1 LLPVLALVVL
11 LGLPETAAADD
22 SKATQGL
29 RYPSLSPDGKQV
41 TFAYRGDIWV
51 AETTGKEPRITR
63 LTVHEA
69 QDTLPRFSPDGKTI
83 AFASQRSGGYDLFT
97 VPAKGGL
104 PTRVTWHSGLEVL
117 CDFSPDGKK
126 LLFVSNR
133 DARMRG
139 LDAYEVPV
147 TGGAVRRLTDVA
159 NVREANYSKDGK
171 QIVFVRGTNTI
182 YQDNYTGSANY
193 DIWTQGVPAPGKDL
207 PLPKRLTTTDGNE
220 RYPFFS
226 ADAKTIFYVAE
237 EKGVANFYSMPAAGG
252 ERKKL
257 TDWKGADVHRP
268 DMAADF
274 KHAAFERTGRL
285 YITDLTA
292 DKPEAKALDLKVLSD
307 VRHSGVARRT
317 INSGT
322 QQVDVSA
329 DGGTLVFAVH
339 GDIWSMAA
347 NGGNAR
353 KITSGP
359 ALDEWPRL
367 SPDGRT
373 IAFQSDESGNSDIWL
388 IDRNGQNRRRL
399 TSHAKGD
406 FFHAW
411 SPDGQRLVFCSERSG
426 NRDIWTIEI
435 ASKETK
441 QLTKH
446 QAADDDPVF
455 SPDGRTVA
463 FDSGREGNQ
472 AVYIMNADG
481 SNVRRVTSGNGFFQ
495 VPNFSPNGKFL
506 VYEAFNPGRGQAG
519 GLFVIG
525 VGGGPS
531 MQLSQTGSSACWG
544 GKGDYIYYTA
554 GENGREEIFRV
565 PAPRAVENREK
576 VPFIGTVN
584 VDLKQELADLFD
596 EAWRAMQRGFYDA
609 KMHGV
614 DWEAMK
620 KKYRAMAIDSEI
632 KSEFQNV
639 ISQMLAELNAS
650 HLGIF
655 GGVTSSNA
663 VPDRTPATGYLGADL
678 AETPTKE
685 GGRKILSVW
694 KGGPADKAG
703 LRAGDVLTRIN
714 KKRLKSNPDIDKL
727 LAGTAGK
734 EIEVR
739 FRPFTEDG
747 LGDERTA
754 DPLKPMAAQ
763 QVAAMSYARW
773 TADNRSKVQKASKG
787 RLAYLHLSQMNPANL
802 AKFQRA
808 IGNWIGSKRI
818 EGLVLDVRGNG
829 GGNIHQQLMQV
840 LMAKPFAWVGVRG
853 QPKRTSQPALYW
865 DRPVVVLIDQRSF
878 SDAEVFPHIFKALGR
893 GKVVGMPTPGGVI
906 GTNDITLSD
915 GTRFRV
921 PRVGYYALD
930 GTNLEGTGV
939 KPDFMVDITPEDMRK
954 GRDPQLAKAI
964 AVIQDEV
971 KEWKASQKRPT
982 KVTKPAATTKP
993 EVRPDVKPE
1002 EGTTPPKP
1010 TPVKPMAAASTH
1022 GVDPLASVKV
1032 GEWVRYKVQIPN
1044 QPEGSIVKVQ
1054 VDDIEDDVVHGS
1066 MEVEEGQPVQI
1077 PLPMEWRKGN
1087 LLDNLAGLG
1096 NGVKSEETKQETLRG
1111 KQVDVLI
1118 ARIEFGGGQVE
1129 LHFTESVMAWGLLR
1143 VKIGNHVL
1151 MEATEW
1157 GEGEVTEEAPAKAA
1171 DAPVKPAPAAPAKP
1185 APAAPAKPVEKTPV
1199 TEDTP
1204 VSQAPAMAA
1213 EEDQV
1218 KSPLYDAK
1226 VGEWV
1231 RRRMVVGGEEVI
1243 ATIRV
1248 VAVKDDEVH
1257 VQSTMQHGDTQI
1269 KGDVSRRPR
1278 REHLALRS
1286 RGGQRLEVGE
1296 ATLEVAGK
1304 KLICTVV
1311 TRTLRRGGVEKRW
1324 YSNEV
1329 PVTGLVRRE
1338 REGRVISEV
1347 LAWGSDASAE
1357 SGASR

>member
-1 LLPVLALVVL
+1 MRRSARVFLCLLPILALAVL
-11 LGLPETAAADD
+11 VALPQSASADD

-29 RYPSLSPDGKQV
+29 RYPSLSPDGKLV

-97 VPAKGGL
+97 VSAKGGI
-104 PTRVTWHSGLEVL
+104 PERVTWHSGLEVL

-133 DARMRG
+133 DARQRG

-147 TGGAVRRLTDVA
+147 TGGTVRRLTDVA

-171 QIVFVRGTNTI
+171 QLVFVRGTNTI

-193 DIWTQGVPAPGKDL
+193 DIWTQKIPTPGKEL
-207 PLPKRLTTTDGNE
+207 PLPERLTKTDGNE

-226 ADAKTIFYVAE
+226 ANAKTIYFVAE

-257 TDWKGADVHRP
+257 TNWKGADVHRP
-268 DMAADF
+268 DLSADF
-274 KHAAFERTGRL
+274 KHMAFERVGRL
-285 YITDLTA
+285 YITDITA
-292 DKPEAKALDLKVLSD
+292 AKPEAKSLDLRVRSD
-307 VRHSGVARRT
+307 VRHSGIARRT
-317 INSGT
+317 ISSGT
-322 QQVDVSA
+322 QQVDVSS
-329 DGGTLVFAVH
+329 DGSTLVFTVH
-339 GDIWSMAA
+339 GDIWAMSA
-347 NGGNAR
+347 NGGSAR

-359 ALDEWPRL
+359 ALDEWPRI

-373 IAFQSDESGNSDIWL
+373 VAFQSDESGNSDIWL
-388 IDRNGQNRRRL
+388 IGMDGKNRRRL
-399 TSHAKGD
+399 TTNSKGD

-411 SPDGQRLVFCSERSG
+411 SPDGRKLVFCSERSG
-426 NRDIWTIEI
+426 NRDIWTIDV

-446 QAADDDPVF
+446 KAADDDPVF
-455 SPDGRTVA
+455 SPDGQSVA

-472 AVYIMNADG
+472 AVYVMKADG
-481 SNVRRVTSGNGFFQ
+481 TGIRRVTSGNGFFQ
-495 VPNFSPNGKFL
+495 VPNFSPDGKFL

-519 GLFVIG
+519 GLFVIS

-531 MQLSQTGSSACWG
+531 MQLSQSGSTACWSE
-544 GKGDYIYYTA
+544 KGDYIYYTA
-554 GENGREEIFRV
+554 GQSGREEIFRV

-576 VPFIGTVN
+576 VPFNGTVA
-584 VDLKQELADLFD
+584 VDLKKELADLFE
-596 EAWRAMQRGFYDA
+596 EAWRAMQRGFYDQG
-609 KMHGV
+609 MHGV
-614 DWEAMK
+614 DWNAMK
-620 KKYRAMAIDSEI
+620 KKYKAMAVDAEI

-639 ISQMLAELNAS
+639 INQMLAELNAS

-655 GGVTSSNA
+655 GGTTSSNA
-663 VPDRTPATGYLGADL
+663 IPDRTPATGYLGADL
-678 AETPTKE
+678 AEVADKN
-685 GGRKILSVW
+685 GGRKILKVW
-694 KGGPADKAG
+694 KAGPADKAG
-703 LRAGDVLTRIN
+703 LRAGDVLTRVN
-714 KKRLKSNPDIDKL
+714 KKRLKTHPDIDKL

-734 EIEVR
+734 DIQVR

-747 LGDERTA
+747 LGDERKAT
-754 DPLKPMAAQ
+754 LKPMAAR
-763 QVAAMSYARW
+763 QVQAMTYARW
-773 TADNRSKVQKASKG
+773 TAGNRSTVQKASKG

-808 IGNWIGSKRI
+808 IGNWVGSKRI

-853 QPKRTSQPALYW
+853 APKRTSQPALYW

-878 SDAEVFPHIFKALGR
+878 SDAEVFPHIFKALDR

-939 KPDFMVDITPEDMRK
+939 KPDYLVDITPEDMRK

-964 AVIQDEV
+964 AVLKDDV
-971 KEWKASQKRPT
+971 KTWKASKKRPT
-982 KVTKPAATTKP
+982 AATKPTTKKP
-993 EVRPDVKPE
+993 DTPKPDVRPK
-1002 EGTTPPKP
+1002 EGTTPPPEPKP
-1010 TPVKPMAAASTH
+1010 IKPSAAEKA
-1022 GVDPLASVKV
+1022 GVDPLAGVKI

-1044 QPEGSIVKVQ
+1044 QPEGSVVKVQ
-1054 VDDIEDDVVHGS
+1054 VDDIEEGVVHGS
-1066 MEVEEGQPVQI
+1066 MEVEEGQVVQI
-1077 PLPMEWRKGN
+1077 PLPMEWRQGD
-1087 LLDNLAGLG
+1087 LLDNLSGLG
-1096 NGVKSEETKQETLRG
+1096 NGVKSSETKQETLNG
-1111 KQVDVLI
+1111 KQVDILV

-1129 LHFTESVMAWGLLR
+1129 LHFTEAVTAWGLLR

-1157 GEGEVTEEAPAKAA
+1157 GESEAP
-1171 DAPVKPAPAAPAKP
+1171 DEESE
-1185 APAAPAKPVEKTPV
+1185 AKPVKSADAQKSPTTKKTP
-1199 TEDTP
+1199 DTP
-1204 VSQAPAMAA
+1204 VSKAPSKAPS
-1213 EEDQV
+1213 ESGV
-1218 KSPLYDAK
+1218 KAPLFDAK

-1231 RRRMVVGGEEVI
+1231 RARLVAGGEKVI

-1257 VQSTMQHGDTQI
+1257 VQSTMRHGDSEI

-1278 REHLALRS
+1278 REHLALRT
-1286 RGGQRLEVGE
+1286 RGGQRMQVSQ
-1296 ATLEVAGK
+1296 ATLDVAGK
-1304 KLICTVV
+1304 KLECTVV

-1329 PVTGLVRRE
+1329 TVDGLVRRE
-1338 REGRVISEV
+1338 RGGKVIREI
-1347 LAWGSDASAE
+1347 LEWGTEEPAKAG